1 MDEIKDELEH
11 LKDVLGN
18 KDTKPNDKARV
29 KALKERI
36 EGLKSSL
43 IQEAMLIERCKNLKI

>member
-1 MDEIKDELEH
+1 MDEIKDELEE

-18 KDTKPNDKARV
+18 KEAKPNDKARV